1 MNVRLSGIIGA
12 IAVLVG
18 LLFIVQREFA
28 AALSLEWTLVLFIAA
43 IAGIQALRF
52 VQERRHTTLEATETA
67 DPERRYEAPTPGDDA
82 DQTLGLA
89 SGWSRRGRRSRA
101 QLRERVAEAAA
112 AAIVDT
118 TGCSRSEAIQRIQRG
133 EWTDDPVAAW
143 FLSDTI
149 ELGPRERLR
158 LLLGS
163 PLSRFG
169 AAFDRTVQAVE
180 ALTGGEEP

>member
-1 MNVRLSGIIGA
+1 MNVRLSGILGA
-12 IAVLVG
+12 IAVIIG

-28 AALSLEWTLVLFIAA
+28 AALSLEWTLVLFIA
-43 IAGIQALRF
+43 IVAGIQALRF
-52 VQERRHTTLEATETA
+52 VQERRHTPLEATETG

-82 DQTLGLA
+82 DESLSLA

-101 QLRERVAEAAA
+101 QLRERVAEAAI

-118 TGCSRSEAIQRIQRG
+118 TGCTREEAIEKIEQG

-143 FLSDTI
+143 FLSDTV
-149 ELGPRERLR
+149 ELGPRQRLR

-169 AAFDRTVQAVE
+169 AAFDRAVR
-180 ALTGGEEP
+180 AIDDQTGGESA